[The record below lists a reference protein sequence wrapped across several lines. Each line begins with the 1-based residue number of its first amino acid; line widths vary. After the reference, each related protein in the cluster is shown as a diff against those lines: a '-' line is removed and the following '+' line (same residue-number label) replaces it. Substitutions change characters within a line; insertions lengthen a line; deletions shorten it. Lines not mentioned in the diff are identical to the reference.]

1 MSSYVFVFEIL
12 EREKLDKEKKQRGAV
27 KGEKDQVNK

>member
-1 MSSYVFVFEIL
+1 MCLFLRSS
-12 EREKLDKEKKQRGAV
+12 REKLDKEKKQRGVV

>member
-1 MSSYVFVFEIL
+1 MFVFEIL
-12 EREKLDKEKKQRGAV
+12 ERKLDKEKKQRGAV